1 MSKGLTVGHIREN
14 IADDA
19 VFRKID
25 VDDLRIRLDDILR
38 ELLKFVRLAVL
49 QDKHGV
55 NGTEV
60 LRQRLEKQRDLLR
73 NIVTVKL

>member
-1 MSKGLTVGHIREN
+1 MSEGLTVGHIGKN

-25 VDDLRIRLDDILR
+25 VYDLRIRLDDTLR
-38 ELLKFVRLAVL
+38 ELLEFVRLAVL

-55 NGTEV
+55 NGAEV

-73 NIVTVKL
+73 NVVTVKL